1 MHLLNRSEILY
12 SSVAIATN
20 YKNKKFTYKDLRISK
35 MKKVLAVCVAM
46 MSLPAVADVTLY
58 GQIKGGI
65 NVMKGEDSG
74 TITQM
79 EDYKSRIGS
88 RGNEDLGN
96 GLQAIWQVEQF
107 TPMTGAQQ
115 STGWNTRDTFI
126 GLKGDNFGTL
136 RAGYISDVMNDATE
150 QKLLV
155 DPWEWGYNAKTARG
169 LGNITRVDK
178 RLQGVRYDSPKFG
191 GFKFNLHH
199 QLADKATES
208 DFEAASTV
216 TQASIVSAS
225 YAHSGFE
232 VHGVYGLYKQQN
244 IDKTGDLDDGQLAR
258 VIGAYRANGVV
269 AALTY
274 QYTDGFRGLW
284 ASPLN
289 TTVQDPQKR
298 IHDAVKTHE
307 VSSLFSYKMGNVTPR
322 ITYTHGFDEKREGY
336 GKIDNTNYDQVVIGA
351 DYALSKRTTV
361 LASAG
366 WKNAPVAYAT
376 DVNGKVTG
384 VDEDVYGI
392 GIGLRHMF

>member
-1 MHLLNRSEILY
+1 M
-12 SSVAIATN
+12 
-20 YKNKKFTYKDLRISK
+20 KKFLAASV
-35 MKKVLAVCVAM
+35 VLVA
-46 MSLPAVADVTLY
+46 LPAVADVTLY

-79 EDYKSRIGS
+79 EDYKSRIGFK
-88 RGNEDLGN
+88 GNEDLGN

-115 STGWNTRDTFI
+115 SMGWNTRDTFI
-126 GLKGDNFGTL
+126 GLKSENLGTL
-136 RAGYISDVMNDATE
+136 RAGYISDVMNDASE

-155 DPWEWGYNAKTARG
+155 DPWEWGYNVSTPRG

-199 QLADKATES
+199 QFADSATETNY
-208 DFEAASTV
+208 EAASTV

-225 YAHSGFE
+225 YMNSGFE

-244 IDKTGDLDDGQLAR
+244 IDHSGDLDDGQLAR
-258 VIGAYRANGVV
+258 LIGAYRANGMV
-269 AALTY
+269 AAITY

-289 TTVQDPQKR
+289 TTAQDPQKR

-307 VSSLFSYKMGNVTPR
+307 VSGVFSYKMGNVTPR
-322 ITYTHGFDEKREGY
+322 ISYSHGFDEKREGY
-336 GKIDNTNYDQVVIGA
+336 GKIDNTDYNKVVIGA
-351 DYALSKRTTV
+351 DYAFSKRTTV
-361 LASAG
+361 LANAG
-366 WKNAPVAYAT
+366 WKNTPVAYAT
-376 DVNGKVTG
+376 DANGKVSG
-384 VDEDVYGI
+384 VDKDFYGA